1 MVIFNQYKLPNTNFI
16 KAGESAFMA
25 RIPFYSNPYKL
36 NPCRSLWIRG
46 WKRAEQEFFNMVAK
60 SKAFAETLPLEEV
73 E

>member
-1 MVIFNQYKLPNTNFI
+1 
-16 KAGESAFMA
+16 MA
-25 RIPFYSNPYKL
+25 RVPFYSNPHKL
-36 NPCRSLWIRG
+36 NPWRSLWIRG